1 MRYESEKLLKFAR
14 IAIENVGRIR
24 NWVRVFPLYL
34 RYGLESNFLEL
45 DLVYGKSSHQ
55 LRLCSVIAIK
65 IESI

>member
-34 RYGLESNFLEL
+34 RYGLESNFLEIGFSL
-45 DLVYGKSSHQ
+45 GKVVSST
-55 LRLCSVIAIK
+55 K
-65 IESI
+65 IMQRDRD

>member
-34 RYGLESNFLEL
+34 RYGLESNFRM